1 LKDNEEICSNNGL
14 FIESDDNEEK
24 ELRREENDGNEST
37 YSNDSN
43 ENLEHRKPSSFRP
56 NSIFLNSIFLFYF
69 RRRMRFEIYIE
80 IFLSSVILVPNH
92 TIRPLVQLMST

>member
-43 ENLEHRKPSSFRP
+43 ENLVHRKPSSF
-56 NSIFLNSIFLFYF
+56 
-69 RRRMRFEIYIE
+69 
-80 IFLSSVILVPNH
+80 
-92 TIRPLVQLMST
+92 